1 MWVLYTFAPKKFLGE
16 LLSVSPMNHIYI
28 ETFCSDFSY
37 IEIWFADQNSKQ
49 LVIEIRINLTFA
61 INDSSA

>member
-1 MWVLYTFAPKKFLGE
+1 
-16 LLSVSPMNHIYI
+16 MNHIYI
-28 ETFCSDFSY
+28 ETFCSDFSC